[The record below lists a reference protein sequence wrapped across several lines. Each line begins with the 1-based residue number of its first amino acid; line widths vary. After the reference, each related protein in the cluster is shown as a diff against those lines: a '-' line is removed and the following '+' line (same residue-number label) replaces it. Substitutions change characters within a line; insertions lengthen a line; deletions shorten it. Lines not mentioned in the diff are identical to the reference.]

1 MSPDARLQ
9 RPELLSYNHVPI
21 NVTQIVQNSE
31 TGTTPQ
37 GTTTAMSVTANSDG
51 SFKKSFT
58 EHGYILGLCCARY
71 KHSYQQGM
79 HRMWS
84 RRTRF
89 DFYWPVFAH
98 IGEQPILNQEIY
110 AQGTSEDNEVFGY
123 QEAWAEYRYCPDRTS
138 SEMRSTHSTL

>member
-1 MSPDARLQ
+1 MCIRDSSYAFGTHADEGAMPGPTLMVAPNNLWANISGLPVATINQLRLAFATQKLYERDARGGTRYTEILRSHFGVVSPDARLQ

-58 EHGYILGLCCARY
+58 EHGYILGL
-71 KHSYQQGM
+71 SLI
-79 HRMWS
+79 
-84 RRTRF
+84 
-89 DFYWPVFAH
+89 H
-98 IGEQPILNQEIY
+98 I
-110 AQGTSEDNEVFGY
+110 
-123 QEAWAEYRYCPDRTS
+123 
-138 SEMRSTHSTL
+138 